1 MKLNTERLEE
11 AIELQSKMVRTYT
24 DRVFGLNIAHTL
36 LYNSNSSVR
45 ELLACQNQID
55 IIRGK
60 LLVLIQR
67 IDNFEISLDFDGE
80 IVYEKMD
87 IEGKNEFARC
97 KRDFI
102 SEIFKSVDTIENRE
116 WLTIG
121 TEDLM
126 TLANE
131 FLNKLEEAI
140 EEE

>member
-45 ELLACQNQID
+45 KLLACQNQID

-67 IDNFEISLDFDGE
+67 IDNFEISLDFDG
-80 IVYEKMD
+80 
-87 IEGKNEFARC
+87 
-97 KRDFI
+97 
-102 SEIFKSVDTIENRE
+102 VDTIENRE